1 MVFHP
6 NKCKVLVVTNKYLQY
21 ILPFD
26 RFPYCLDGTYIDY
39 VSSEKDLGVL
49 ITSKLN
55 WGVHSDALVTKA
67 SSRLGLLRRTCHFTK
82 SSDRRRVLYLAL
94 IRSIFEHCSV
104 VWHPHTTSHL
114 VRLDAIQ
121 RRAVKWIL
129 KEQYQSYQDSE
140 FLMKQQNL
148 NLLPIGYKLKLTD
161 LVLFHKIV
169 YKTVQIAMPNY
180 IFQLTKDSV
189 PNTRKNAEIYNGSD
203 DLVFG
208 CAVRPRVDAFRYSFF
223 PRTVSLW
230 NVIPLQIRQ
239 TECNNKFTVLLKEH
253 FWTLLI
259 GKPD

>member
-1 MVFHP
+1 M
-6 NKCKVLVVTNKYLQY
+6 
-21 ILPFD
+21 
-26 RFPYCLDGTYIDY
+26 
-39 VSSEKDLGVL
+39 SSEKDLGVL

-55 WGVHSDALVTKA
+55 WGVHCDTLVTKA

-114 VRLDAIQ
+114 DKLDAIQ

-129 KEQYQSYQDSE
+129 NEQYQSYNDFE
-140 FLMKQQNL
+140 FMVKQQNL
-148 NLLPIGYKLKLTD
+148 DLLPIEYKLKLTD

-169 YKTVQIAMPNY
+169 YKTVKISMPNY
-180 IFQLTKDSV
+180 IFQVTKDSV
-189 PNTRKNAEIYNGSD
+189 PSTRRNADINNGSD
-203 DLVFG
+203 GLVFN

-230 NVIPLQIRQ
+230 NNIPLQIRQ
-239 TECNNKFTVLLKEH
+239 TESNDKFTALLKEH